1 MNDNKTHI
9 SRKDFFRY
17 LKNEMTDSERNAF
30 EKELQKHPFEA
41 EALEGFSDF
50 KPENIENDL
59 NDLQKQIAP
68 VKQKNRFRFMAAAAT
83 ILLLITA
90 GVIWMQ
96 IQTENK
102 PLQTAETKPVEKAE
116 KSIEKYEPVKKQTVQ
131 SEVDKEIKMVN
142 QPVNRAKS
150 PQKKAAKL
158 PTKSATKSKTKT
170 EDNVSAKNAH
180 QVLMIV
186 EDFDSDET
194 EINEDN
200 DKFRT
205 AKSAQQRNATSNN
218 KSFSGAAVTAPAPVI
233 APVPAVAPKEKIIED
248 SDARPVTGLNKYN
261 AYLDSTAVLPANYKK
276 RKEKIRIKFEIDTK
290 GNPYNFKNINR
301 ADTLLF
307 NKACEII
314 KNGPRWSP
322 EIKDGKQIDSTVELK
337 IVFRKKQ
344 KR

>member
-1 MNDNKTHI
+1 MNDKKVHI
-9 SRKDFFRY
+9 NRKDFFRY

-41 EALEGFSDF
+41 EALEGFSNF

-83 ILLLITA
+83 VLLLITA

-102 PLQTAETKPVEKAE
+102 LLQTAENKPVEKTE
-116 KSIEKYEPVKKQTVQ
+116 KSAEKYEPVKKHTVQ
-131 SEVDKEIKMVN
+131 AEVDEETKMVE
-142 QPVNRAKS
+142 QPVKREKS
-150 PQKKAAKL
+150 QEKEATKL
-158 PTKSATKSKTKT
+158 PTKSAAKNKKKT
-170 EDNVSAKNAH
+170 ENKVPENNAH

-186 EDFDSDET
+186 EDIDSDET
-194 EINEDN
+194 EINEDD
-200 DKFRT
+200 DKSRT
-205 AKSAQQRNATSNN
+205 TKSTQQRNVTSNR
-218 KSFSGAAVTAPAPVI
+218 KSFSGAAVTAPAPVA
-233 APVPAVAPKEKIIED
+233 APVSAVAPNEKIVEN
-248 SDARPVTGLNKYN
+248 SGARPVPGIKKYN
-261 AYLDSTAVLPANYKK
+261 AYLDSTAILPANYKK
-276 RKEKIRIKFEIDTK
+276 RKEKLRIKFKIDTE
-290 GNPYNFKNINR
+290 GNPYNFQNINR

-314 KNGPRWSP
+314 KNGPRWRP
-322 EIKDGKQIDSTVELK
+322 ENKDGKQIDSTVELK
-337 IVFRKKQ
+337 IIFRKKQ

>member
-41 EALEGFSDF
+41 EALEGFSGY

-102 PLQTAETKPVEKAE
+102 PLQTVETKPVEKTEKSAE
-116 KSIEKYEPVKKQTVQ
+116 KYKPLKKQTVQ
-131 SEVDKEIKMVN
+131 SEVDEETKMVE
-142 QPVNRAKS
+142 QPVKREKS
-150 PQKKAAKL
+150 PEKETAKL
-158 PTKSATKSKTKT
+158 PQKNAARSKKKT
-170 EDNVSAKNAH
+170 EDNVSTKNAH

-205 AKSAQQRNATSNN
+205 AKSAQQRKATTNS
-218 KSFSGAAVTAPAPVI
+218 KSFSGAAVTAQAPVA
-233 APVPAVAPKEKIIED
+233 APVAAVAPEGKIVED

-276 RKEKIRIKFEIDTK
+276 RKEKIRVKFEIDTE
-290 GNPYNFKNINR
+290 GNLYNFQNINR

-314 KNGPRWSP
+314 KNGPHWSP
-322 EIKDGKQIDSTVELK
+322 EIKDGKQIATTVELK
-337 IVFRKKQ
+337 VIFRKKQ

>member
-1 MNDNKTHI
+1 MNDKKVHI
-9 SRKDFFRY
+9 SKKDFFRY
-17 LKNEMTDSERNAF
+17 LKNEMPDSERNAF

-41 EALEGFSDF
+41 EALEGFSNY
-50 KPENIENDL
+50 KSENIENDL

-102 PLQTAETKPVEKAE
+102 PLQTAETKSVEKAE
-116 KSIEKYEPVKKQTVQ
+116 KSAEKYEPVKKQTVQ
-131 SEVDKEIKMVN
+131 AKIDDETKMVE
-142 QPVNRAKS
+142 QPVKREKS
-150 PQKKAAKL
+150 PEKEAAKL
-158 PTKSATKSKTKT
+158 SAKSTSKYKKKT
-170 EDNVSAKNAH
+170 EDNMSEKDTH
-180 QVLMIV
+180 QVFLIV
-186 EDFDSDET
+186 KDKASDET
-194 EINEDN
+194 EINENN

-205 AKSAQQRNATSNN
+205 TKSAQQRKATTNS
-218 KSFSGAAVTAPAPVI
+218 KSFSGAAVTAPAPVA
-233 APVPAVAPKEKIIED
+233 APVSAVAPEEIFPEN
-248 SDARPVTGLNKYN
+248 SDAHPVNGLNKYN

-276 RKEKIRIKFEIDTK
+276 RKEKIRIKFEIDTE
-290 GNPYNFKNINR
+290 GNLHNFESINR

-314 KNGPRWSP
+314 KNGPHWSP
-322 EIKDGKQIDSTVELK
+322 EIKNGKQIDTTVELK
-337 IVFRKKQ
+337 IIFRKKQ